1 MKLLISTAIKRLQ
14 FYILIFISFF
24 LFSERTFATFDK
36 FKKYDF
42 NSGLTDNHV
51 VDQVIDK
58 NNFIWIATLKG
69 LNKFD
74 GYNYIQFTKENLKLP
89 NNHIQ
94 SLALNDTVLYAATF
108 GNVTAINIY
117 NNTTRVLKNTD
128 RNVLISKIFFTSNK
142 LLVVYYEDG
151 VVYFINSSNEII
163 KKYTFEKQNYT
174 SIDEFENT
182 LCIGVSS
189 KGIVQI
195 NLKNLSSSSIYPT
208 EVNYGNNYLKNIKGL
223 GIFHILPN
231 RLALYNSQKKAFL
244 SLGNEFKNV
253 TGIDGLNDSILIL
266 IYEQY
271 HVRLYNFK
279 TKKFLQQEFNIPANA
294 IVDNVNH
301 NNDNILLGTNQGLIV
316 FPMSS
321 GAFEEIKCNTHIN
334 YIPRAIIETQEGDT
348 YFFTYSNI
356 LLKRKNET
364 ELKIINSSYIYSYS
378 AIEVGNDIYIG
389 TEGDGLR
396 KLNKKTHQLSIVIQ
410 KDGFKSGI
418 VHITSLLKFNDT
430 KIILGCMPG
439 LYMYDIKTKELSPLN
454 IYTSGID
461 LYKLKYG
468 FNLFDLNYKQIQFIN
483 NEIWCATNKGIVMF
497 DKKLKF
503 VDVINKFNSNVISNL
518 LSDSINYIHQESKN
532 IFWIATDNGFQQ
544 YDRVLNKFKL
554 TFDKNKIK
562 SNTKTIA
569 ILPDYLGRLWIPTY
583 YGLLLYNPK
592 TNILTCY
599 HQHDGLINEEY
610 NYASYVKLKNGD
622 LIIGGINGYQLVKPS
637 IIQQNYNTIKLRITD
652 ILKLGKNNEYVSL
665 NDTKKIILN
674 LDDDF
679 IQIRFSTNQYYHTE
693 SLSYYYRADEN
704 SNWISTNNLPI
715 ININSLP
722 RNTSYLYI
730 KVVNNDNLSEQ
741 YTTKIPVYI
750 RLKIY
755 KEWWFIP
762 AILLVFLILIGGVLV
777 LWLRFSNIRK
787 MEKNRI
793 ENENILVQNLNK
805 EKELNSLKSKFI
817 RLISHEYR
825 TPLTGIT
832 TSVDLMEMLL
842 ATPQNEQSIE
852 KERRHMRNI
861 RTQVDRMSKLIKG
874 VQSLNRM
881 ETYIAKMNLVQS
893 DIKAFV
899 KYNVEL
905 LLPSNFNLNFNYCE
919 EDLHTMFDKDIMQ
932 QILSN
937 ILSNSVKYSFK
948 SRQEIVVSINL
959 VDENTYTIVIQDY
972 GVGIPSKDL
981 PYIFNTF
988 YRSNE
993 IENIQGIGLGLSITK
1008 QLTEQ
1013 MNGEIDIQSSSDY
1026 GTTVTLKFPL

>member
-1 MKLLISTAIKRLQ
+1 M
-14 FYILIFISFF
+14 
-24 LFSERTFATFDK
+24 
-36 FKKYDF
+36 
-42 NSGLTDNHV
+42 
-51 VDQVIDK
+51 
-58 NNFIWIATLKG
+58 
-69 LNKFD
+69 
-74 GYNYIQFTKENLKLP
+74 
-89 NNHIQ
+89 
-94 SLALNDTVLYAATF
+94 
-108 GNVTAINIY
+108 
-117 NNTTRVLKNTD
+117 
-128 RNVLISKIFFTSNK
+128 
-142 LLVVYYEDG
+142 VYYEDG
-151 VVYFINSSNEII
+151 VVYIINAQHEIV

-174 SIDEFENT
+174 SIDEFDNT
-182 LCIGVSS
+182 LFIGVSS

-195 NLKNLSSSSIYPT
+195 NLKNLSSTSIYPT
-208 EVNYGNNYLKNIKGL
+208 VVNYGNNYLKNIKGL

-231 RLALYNSQKKAFL
+231 RLALYNSQKNAFL
-244 SLGNEFKNV
+244 SLGNDFKNV

-334 YIPRAIIETQEGDT
+334 YIPRAIVETQEGDT

-410 KDGFKSGI
+410 KNGFKSGI

-468 FNLFDLNYKQIQFIN
+468 FNLFDLNYKQLQFFN
-483 NEIWCATNKGIVMF
+483 NEIWCATNKGVVIF

-518 LSDSINYIHQESKN
+518 LSDSINYIYQESKN

-569 ILPDYLGRLWIPTY
+569 ILPDNAGRLWIPTY

-622 LIIGGINGYQLVKPS
+622 LIFGGINGYQLVKPS

-693 SLSYYYRADEN
+693 SLSYYYRANEN
-704 SNWISTNNLPI
+704 SNWISTNNLPL

-842 ATPQNEQSIE
+842 ATPQNEQSLE

-861 RTQVDRMSKLIKG
+861 RIQVDRMSKLIKG

-919 EDLHTMFDKDIMQ
+919 EDLQVMFDKDIMQ

-948 SRQEIVVSINL
+948 NKQEIVVSINL